1 LDLTTNDSALDAWC
15 DTISDKNTPRVFTS
29 AQKNNQKQYQRPTPS
44 ISVPIASVVGIIV
57 IIFMMG
63 RIAAERPHIRFVEN
77 NAEQVVTN
85 PARIAERKLDNVY
98 FCAAPFYD
106 QQERIH

>member
-1 LDLTTNDSALDAWC
+1 MILRWTHGATLFLIK
-15 DTISDKNTPRVFTS
+15 ISHVYSRAREK
-29 AQKNNQKQYQRPTPS
+29 KIMKQYQRPTPS
-44 ISVPIASVVGIIV
+44 VSVPIASVVGIIV

-63 RIAAERPHIRFVEN
+63 RIATERPHIRFVEN

>member
-1 LDLTTNDSALDAWC
+1 
-15 DTISDKNTPRVFTS
+15 
-29 AQKNNQKQYQRPTPS
+29 
-44 ISVPIASVVGIIV
+44 
-57 IIFMMG
+57 MMG

-106 QQERIH
+106 QQDESFGDQHAHPFPQMRQRHLSLKPVIQPTREDAANSHQASAFAKAFS